1 MYQRSIPSG
10 RRWPHLQQLVRSR
23 EAVEAILT
31 FCQSVVGVKISST
44 TTGGFG
50 QSWWHFANHLTAFQ
64 VAWGS
69 IQLSNERL
77 RLSGGPT
84 RGCRCW
90 LPTMIETVLFGSIG
104 VLAETSDIQRAYNQA
119 MVEAGID
126 WSWDRDTYRRL
137 LTISGGQARLRL
149 LADATNAQLSEDQI
163 VGIHRRKTEIACSEI
178 SESKT
183 PLRPGVAELV
193 RWALGADK
201 TLGLVT
207 STYRPNI
214 DAIAKAAG
222 SELSL
227 DDFAVVLTTDDVA
240 RGKPAPDVS
249 RRRWN

>member
-1 MYQRSIPSG
+1 
-10 RRWPHLQQLVRSR
+10 
-23 EAVEAILT
+23 
-31 FCQSVVGVKISST
+31 
-44 TTGGFG
+44 
-50 QSWWHFANHLTAFQ
+50 
-64 VAWGS
+64 
-69 IQLSNERL
+69 
-77 RLSGGPT
+77 
-84 RGCRCW
+84 
-90 LPTMIETVLFGSIG
+90 MIETVLFGSIG
-104 VLAETSDIQRAYNQA
+104 VLAETSDIQRRAYNQA

-227 DDFAVVLTTDDVA
+227 DNFAVVLTTDDVA
-240 RGKPAPDVS
+240 RGKPAPDVYKVALELTGADPATTIAIEDTPMS
-249 RRRWN
+249 VLAALTAGLRVIAVPGELSGGQPIAGAECVVDALADGSGMRPEVTSIIGL